1 MPLDDTPTAGGGSP
15 PDVLASAS
23 GRPCL
28 VWVSSARYSDLGKFF
43 RIEKDESV
51 IGRGDEVDFVVDD
64 LGVSRRHAKVVRWP
78 NGDCLLVDLSSRNGT
93 YVNGL
98 RIRASPLREGD
109 KIQIGAVTA
118 LRFSVREQLE
128 ESEERMRR
136 ALAAAGI
143 GTFEWNA
150 AAGTVTL
157 SGGAERLLEAAAP
170 GGRART
176 FWEVVHPDDAER
188 VRSALQAT
196 ASSGAPC
203 ELACRV
209 VAAEGGT
216 RWLELRG
223 EVFRDESGAPTH
235 INGAIMDVTERRR
248 VEQELG
254 RYALVFESLNDAVLV
269 VDGRGEIA
277 DWNGAAERMFGYA
290 KGEVLGRRP
299 GELLQPG
306 EQDALTS
313 TIIADV
319 SRTGRWSSEVALR
332 RKDGGECV
340 AEGIAVPLR
349 DPEGRHFADVVMY
362 RDTTERKRMQAR
374 LLLADRMA
382 SLGTLA
388 AGVAHEIN
396 NPLAFV
402 LGNLVYIDEVLS
414 RIAPAAGPLELGTLE
429 TAMRDAREGAER
441 IRAIVRDLATFS
453 RGGDPEA
460 VLPVDVNR
468 AIEFSLKMAERHVRQ
483 RARLVKRLEEI
494 PPVIAVESRLG
505 QVFLNL
511 LVNAAQAIPEGG
523 GAHNEVRVS
532 SSFDPATSRVVVE
545 VSDTGRGIAAEDLPR
560 IFDPFFTTK
569 PVGTG
574 AGLGL
579 SICHSIVT
587 SLGGEIAVES
597 QPGRGTTVRVSLPAT
612 ERRKEAA
619 PEEDGAPAGVRA
631 RVLVVDDEPLV
642 GAVIQRLLSP
652 PHEVVAITR
661 APEALSLVGAGARF
675 DVILCDLVMPEL
687 SGMDLYGQLLASHPA
702 QAKRMVFM
710 TAGAFTQGARAFVE
724 KERGFR
730 VVTKPLDLHELNA
743 IIQEVAGGAGE
754 APGKVVFPTRW
765 KDADRSE

>member
-1 MPLDDTPTAGGGSP
+1 MPIDDTPTAGGGSP
-15 PDVLASAS
+15 PDYVTSAS

-51 IGRGDEVDFVVDD
+51 IGRGGEVDFVVDD
-64 LGVSRRHAKVVRWP
+64 LGVSRRHARVLRRPDGV
-78 NGDCLLVDLSSRNGT
+78 CLLVDLSSRNGT

-98 RIRASPLREGD
+98 RIRSSPLREGD

-143 GTFEWNA
+143 GAFEWNA

-170 GGRART
+170 DGRART
-176 FWEVVHPDDAER
+176 FWDTVHPDDAER
-188 VRSALQAT
+188 VRAALQST
-196 ASSGAPC
+196 ARAGAPC
-203 ELACRV
+203 ELSCRV
-209 VAAEGGT
+209 VAAGGGI

-223 EVFRDESGAPTH
+223 EVFRDESGEPTH
-235 INGAIMDVTERRR
+235 ITGAIMDVTERRQ

-269 VDGRGEIA
+269 VDGRGEIV

-290 KGEVLGRRP
+290 KSEVLGRRP
-299 GELLQPG
+299 GEILQPG
-306 EQDALTS
+306 EPDALTS
-313 TIIADV
+313 TIIAEV
-319 SRTGRWSSEVALR
+319 SRTGHWSSEVGLR

-349 DPEGRHFADVVMY
+349 DPQGRHLADVVMY

-402 LGNLVYIDEVLS
+402 LGNLVYIDEALS
-414 RIAPAAGPLELGTLE
+414 RLTPGAKLPDVETLG

-453 RGGDPEA
+453 RGGDPEV
-460 VLPVDVNR
+460 VLPVDVNH
-468 AIEFSLKMAERHVRQ
+468 ALEFSLKMAERHVRH
-483 RARLVKRLEEI
+483 RARLVKRLQEI
-494 PPVIAVESRLG
+494 PPVVAVESKLG

-511 LVNAAQAIPEGG
+511 LVNAAQAIPEGDA
-523 GAHNEVRVS
+523 AHHEVRVT
-532 SSFDPATSRVVVE
+532 SSFDPGSGRVVVE

-587 SLGGEIAVES
+587 SMGGEIAVES
-597 QPGRGTTVRVSLPAT
+597 QPGRGTTVRVTLPAT
-612 ERRKEAA
+612 ERRKEASRAKEGKA
-619 PEEDGAPAGVRA
+619 PLGRA
-631 RVLVVDDEPLV
+631 RILVVDDEPLV
-642 GAVIQRLLSP
+642 GSVIQRLLSP
-652 PHEVVAITR
+652 AHEVIAISR
-661 APEALSLVGAGARF
+661 AQEALSLVGAGARF
-675 DVILCDLVMPEL
+675 DVILCDLVMPEM
-687 SGMDLYGQLLASHPA
+687 SGMDLYGRLLASHPA

-730 VVTKPLDLHELNA
+730 VVTKPLDHKELEA
-743 IIQEVAGGAGE
+743 IIREVVEGE
-754 APGKVVFPTRW
+754 GPGSVVFPTRW
-765 KDADRSE
+765 RDAGRSE

>member
-1 MPLDDTPTAGGGSP
+1 MPMDDTPTAGGGSP
-15 PDVLASAS
+15 PDYVTSAS

-43 RIEKDESV
+43 RIEKEESV
-51 IGRGDEVDFVVDD
+51 IGRGGEVDFVVDD
-64 LGVSRRHAKVVRWP
+64 LGVSRRHARVLRRP
-78 NGDCLLVDLSSRNGT
+78 DGECLLMDLSSRNGT

-98 RIRASPLREGD
+98 RIRSSPLREGD

-143 GTFEWNA
+143 GAFEWNA

-170 GGRART
+170 DGRART
-176 FWEVVHPDDAER
+176 FWDMVHPDDAER
-188 VRSALQAT
+188 VRAALQST
-196 ASSGAPC
+196 ARAGAPC
-203 ELACRV
+203 ELSCRV
-209 VAAEGGT
+209 VPAGGGI

-223 EVFRDESGAPTH
+223 EVFRDESGEPTH
-235 INGAIMDVTERRR
+235 ITGAIMDVTERRQ

-269 VDGRGEIA
+269 VDGRGEIV

-290 KGEVLGRRP
+290 KSEVLGRRP
-299 GELLQPG
+299 GEILQPG
-306 EQDALTS
+306 EPDALTS
-313 TIIADV
+313 TIIAEV
-319 SRTGRWSSEVALR
+319 SRSGRWSSEVGLR

-349 DPEGRHFADVVMY
+349 DPEGRHLADVVMY

-402 LGNLVYIDEVLS
+402 LGNLVYIDEALS
-414 RIAPAAGPLELGTLE
+414 RLAPGAKPPDVETLG

-453 RGGDPEA
+453 RGGDPEV
-460 VLPVDVNR
+460 VLPVDVNH
-468 AIEFSLKMAERHVRQ
+468 ALEFSLKMAERHVRH

-494 PPVIAVESRLG
+494 PPVVAAESKLG

-511 LVNAAQAIPEGG
+511 LVNAAQAIPEGDA
-523 GAHNEVRVS
+523 AHHEVRVT
-532 SSFDPATSRVVVE
+532 SSFDPASGRVVVE

-569 PVGTG
+569 PAGTG

-587 SLGGEIAVES
+587 SMGGEIAVES
-597 QPGRGTTVRVSLPAT
+597 QPGRGTTVRVSMPAT
-612 ERRKEAA
+612 ERRKEASRAKEGKA
-619 PEEDGAPAGVRA
+619 PLGRA
-631 RVLVVDDEPLV
+631 RILVVDDEPLV
-642 GAVIQRLLSP
+642 GSVIQRLLSP
-652 PHEVVAITR
+652 SHEVIAISR
-661 APEALSLVGAGARF
+661 AQEALSLVGAGARF
-675 DVILCDLVMPEL
+675 DVILCDLVMPEM
-687 SGMDLYGQLLASHPA
+687 SGMDLYGRLLASHPA

-730 VVTKPLDLHELNA
+730 VVTKPLDHKELDA
-743 IIQEVAGGAGE
+743 IIREVVEGE
-754 APGKVVFPTRW
+754 GEGPGSVVFPTRW
-765 KDADRSE
+765 RDAGRSE